1 MQIAAIVPAA
11 GLSTR
16 MGRNKLVEP
25 IGGTPMLRRVV
36 DAVLASH
43 ARPVIVV
50 VGNEADAVRHA
61 LDGLGVR
68 TIENPDHREG
78 LGASIRA
85 GVSAVPDSC
94 MGALIVLGD
103 MPGISAALI
112 DRVIASFSLD
122 KARAICVATYQ
133 GRRGHPVLFHR
144 RFFPDLLALAGDVG
158 ARCVLVRNES
168 DIHEVES
175 DNDAP
180 LSDIDTPEALA
191 KLRDAA
197 P

>member
-1 MQIAAIVPAA
+1 
-11 GLSTR
+11 

-25 IGGTPMLRRVV
+25 IGETPMLRRIVE
-36 DAVLASH
+36 AVLASR
-43 ARPVIVV
+43 ARPAIVV

-61 LDGLGVR
+61 LDGLEVR
-68 TIENPDHREG
+68 TIENPDYREG

-112 DRVIASFSLD
+112 DRLIASFSPETGHT
-122 KARAICVATYQ
+122 ICVPTYQ
-133 GRRGHPVLFHR
+133 GRHGHPVLFGR
-144 RFFPDLLALAGDVG
+144 QFFPDLLALTGDVG
-158 ARCVLVRNES
+158 AKCVLERNES
-168 DIHEVES
+168 DIHEVDS
-175 DNDAP
+175 DDDAP
-180 LSDIDTPEALA
+180 LSDIDTREALA
-191 KLRDAA
+191 KFRNSA